1 MAINR
6 EEFKEKSFIKTLS
19 IMLISFI
26 ALPLIIMGIMYFG
39 NENFKDNANK
49 ILSGLP
55 GSIGSYF
62 QSIPTKN
69 EREQLKKNIAK
80 HYVDLDQSRIVD
92 KLLIVKGEDEELFK
106 DLLILMSKE
115 NPNKMK
121 KVKEDLRLLNLKND
135 PINRILSE
143 IDKDSEEKINSLQKY
158 YTSLTLSKGV
168 QEIER
173 TYASNEISVDE
184 LVNLFQNLKPDQAS
198 KYLFYLDVELG
209 RQIKYKLPSSSLR
222 NIEKKLQELETKQQ
236 KLFGLALAYENKS
249 LDEAIAELGNLKTY
263 SIEELAF
270 IFKELTIVKSS
281 RILSKVDD
289 NDFMLT
295 LFDEI
300 NQLQELLKETPNIS
314 PAIIKGV
321 GIYKDYDKKIME
333 LASVYEKTS
342 TDELAKMLETMLNKN
357 EVYQKYSL
365 NDTEDIV
372 FNEAQLVIDV
382 LNKLKANKVAEVIQ
396 RMSEKNRVLLSKKLL
411 D

>member
-26 ALPLIIMGIMYFG
+26 ALPLIIMGIMYFS
-39 NENFKDNANK
+39 NESFKDNANK
-49 ILSGLP
+49 ILSVLP

-62 QSIPTKN
+62 QNMPTKN

-80 HYVDLDQSRIVD
+80 YYVDLDQSRIVD
-92 KLLIVKGEDEELFK
+92 KLLIVKGEDEQLFN

-158 YTSLTLSKGV
+158 YTSLPLSKGV

-173 TYASNEISVDE
+173 TYASNEISIDE

-209 RQIKYKLPSSSLR
+209 RQIKYKLPSTALR
-222 NIEKKLQELETKQQ
+222 DIEKKLQELETKQQ
-236 KLFGLALAYENKS
+236 KLFDLALAYENKS
-249 LDEAIAELGNLKTY
+249 LDEAVAELGNLETY
-263 SIEELAF
+263 SMEELAF
-270 IFKELTIVKSS
+270 IFKELTMVKSS
-281 RILSKVDD
+281 KILSKVDD

-300 NQLQELLKETPNIS
+300 NQLQELLKESPNIS
-314 PAIIKGV
+314 PEIIKGIS
-321 GIYKDYDKKIME
+321 IYKDYYKKTME
-333 LASVYEKTS
+333 LASIYEKTS
-342 TDELAKMLETMLNKN
+342 TDELVKMLETMLNKN

-365 NDTEDIV
+365 NDTEEII
-372 FNEAQLVIDV
+372 FNEQQLVIDV

-411 D
+411 N

>member
-236 KLFGLALAYENKS
+236 KLFALALAYENKS
-249 LDEAIAELGNLKTY
+249 LDEAVAELGNLKIY

-281 RILSKVDD
+281 RILSEVDD

-321 GIYKDYDKKIME
+321 GIYKDYDKKIVE

-342 TDELAKMLETMLNKN
+342 IDELAKMLETMLNKN

-382 LNKLKANKVAEVIQ
+382 LSKLKANKVAEVIK
-396 RMSEKNRVLLSKKLL
+396 RMSEKNRILLSKKLL

>member
-236 KLFGLALAYENKS
+236 KLFDLALAYENKS
-249 LDEAIAELGNLKTY
+249 LDEAVAELGNLKTY

-365 NDTEDIV
+365 SDTEDIV

-396 RMSEKNRVLLSKKLL
+396 RMSEKNRVVLSKKLL